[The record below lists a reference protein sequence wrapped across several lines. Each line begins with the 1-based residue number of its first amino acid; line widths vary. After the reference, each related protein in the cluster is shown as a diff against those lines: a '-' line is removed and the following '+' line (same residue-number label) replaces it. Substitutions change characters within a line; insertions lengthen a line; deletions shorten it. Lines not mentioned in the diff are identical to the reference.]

1 MADLSMYLL
10 DFLSVNQ
17 FIHEGNWEVSKDA
30 KIFFHP
36 LSTVQKRHCVYI
48 WVAKKDNLF
57 LPLYIGKSRNGV
69 IHRMKQHIGG
79 FREDK
84 NGSVSGRRK
93 RKILEKIIECNWT
106 IQVHSRESQFEE
118 NIAKF
123 SQGLFYFNSTKIH
136 SIKLPNVSFFS
147 LEEELLIQFF
157 KENFPNLQLMNGL
170 KDVDADPDEF
180 LYKMN
185 AL

>member
-36 LSTVQKRHCVYI
+36 LSTVKNRHCVYI
-48 WVAKKDNLF
+48 WLANKENQI
-57 LPLYIGKSRNGV
+57 LPLYIGKARNGV
-69 IHRMKQHIGG
+69 VQRMNEHKGG

-93 RKILEKIIECNWT
+93 RKVLEELLKNKWSLEVYARDCKWADDINCNFW
-106 IQVHSRESQFEE
+106 
-118 NIAKF
+118 
-123 SQGLFYFNSTKIH
+123 GLFELKVNNNDSFQFPPVSLY
-136 SIKLPNVSFFS
+136 SI
-147 LEEELLIQFF
+147 EEELLIRFF
-157 KENFPNLQLMNGL
+157 EQNYSNTLLLNGINDENTDKLIE
-170 KDVDADPDEF
+170 KI
-180 LYKMN
+180 KTI
-185 AL
+185 